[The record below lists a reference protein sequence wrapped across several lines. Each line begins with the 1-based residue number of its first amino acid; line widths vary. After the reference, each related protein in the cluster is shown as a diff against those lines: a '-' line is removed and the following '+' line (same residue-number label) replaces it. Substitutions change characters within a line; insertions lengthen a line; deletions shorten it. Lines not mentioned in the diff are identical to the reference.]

1 VKRVALLPWQVS
13 LLEARDNED
22 ISPFHITMKHQTRAM
37 GMDITEPFA
46 SMVRHIIEPQ
56 SNSSSIQNGEVGT
69 APTCPTYAGA
79 FRCIGA
85 SCEDDCCHSWTIPL
99 DKNTYRLYQ
108 NFPVE
113 KLGSVVAEYVS
124 VKTAETHDNL
134 FAQITPTA
142 SGACPFYTSGRLCGI
157 QEEYGPQLLSST
169 CSIYPRVLNLVDS
182 RLEGSLSLSCP
193 QAARDV
199 LLVPNSTQVVS
210 DLLSGNFRTD
220 NYFTLASN
228 REGHGHKPYA
238 AFQDVRQCMIAL
250 VTDRSRPLWERLLLI
265 GSLCKQLDEIS
276 ADGAIATILPIL
288 ADYHHV
294 VGTEWGRSEMEN
306 MPTDRALKLRVLFK
320 FVSQRAEDKTC
331 GRRFLDTYW
340 DFVEGIGSSE
350 RAKPGEDVERMRHAE
365 EFYHRPFFEAR
376 PYIFENYLL
385 NYMFRTLFPFGRA
398 RRADFIPRSIF
409 DEYIL
414 MTTQFAIING
424 LLIGIAGHL
433 KERFSEEHVVKTIQS
448 FTREVDHDPM
458 ALNSMVEF
466 MHKTNLGNLVGLSV
480 LLKN

>member
-1 VKRVALLPWQVS
+1 
-13 LLEARDNED
+13 
-22 ISPFHITMKHQTRAM
+22 
-37 GMDITEPFA
+37 MDITEPLVP
-46 SMVRHIIEPQ
+46 MVGHVKVPQ
-56 SNSSSIQNGEVGT
+56 AKPPANQSGDAGP

-79 FRCIGA
+79 FKCIGA
-85 SCEDDCCHSWTIPL
+85 SCEDDCCHTWTIPL

-134 FAQITPTA
+134 FAQITRND

-157 QEEYGPQLLSST
+157 QEEYGPQLLSAT

-199 LLVPNSTQVVS
+199 LLVPHSTQVVS
-210 DLLSGNFRTD
+210 DLLSGAFRTD
-220 NYFTLASN
+220 NYFTLTSNEASY
-228 REGHGHKPYA
+228 GHKPYS
-238 AFQDVRQCMIAL
+238 AFHDVRRCMIAL
-250 VTDRSRPLWERLLLI
+250 VTDRSRPVWERLLLI
-265 GSLCKQLDEIS
+265 GSLCKQLDEIPT
-276 ADGAIATILPIL
+276 DGALSKVFAILV
-288 ADYHHV
+288 DYHRV
-294 VGTEWGRSEMEN
+294 VGTERGCSETEN
-306 MPTDRALKLRVLFK
+306 LPTDLALKLRVLFK
-320 FVSQRAEDKTC
+320 FVSERAQDKTC
-331 GRRFLDTYW
+331 GTRFLDTYW

-350 RAKPGEDVERMRHAE
+350 GAKPGEDVERMRHAE

-385 NYMFRTLFPFGRA
+385 NHMFKTLFPFGRA
-398 RRADFIPRSIF
+398 RSADFVARSIF

-414 MTTQFAIING
+414 MATQFAIING
-424 LLIGIAGHL
+424 LLIGIAGHF
-433 KERFSEEHVVKTIQS
+433 KEGFSEEHVVKTIQS
-448 FTREVDHDPM
+448 FARELDHDPT
-458 ALNSMVEF
+458 ALDSMIEF
-466 MHKTNLGNLVGLSV
+466 MQKTNLGNLVGISI